1 MKNTIIH
8 PGRFISVVILAA
20 ASTLNVNA
28 QSWSRNDSVFNPSGV
43 FVQNFSAPQFADLNG
58 DGFVDLLLG
67 NGSSN
72 PVDYFRNHGSMLP
85 PNFSRDTSVLASI
98 YAGGMAGTN
107 SDYPVVCDL
116 NGDRIYDLVIGG
128 FNGLLLYMNI
138 GDSSA
143 PQWHRVDSVFAQ
155 VNTLIGTDAKPAF
168 ADLDGDGDLDMLVGI
183 GESLFGGPTPGITLG
198 FRNIGSPSSP
208 QFVQDST
215 LVIGIPDIGLNSYP
229 TLKDLDGD
237 GDFDLLLGRDLA
249 TLMYFRNTGTPT
261 VPAWTQNSTTFSGV
275 EATTYWKDP
284 TFSDLDRDGDLDLVY
299 GTSDGTLFVYE
310 NTGSPTSPQFVY
322 NPAYFGLVRISGNAS
337 TVSLGDFDND
347 GDMDMIS
354 GDWLGRFQYFRNDGS
369 PLRPSFTKATAPF
382 STLDAGSYSSPV
394 FVDIDGD
401 GDLDI
406 VSGALDGMVY
416 CYIDTGS
423 GFMQNTAI
431 FSGIDVG
438 WRSAPAFADID
449 NDGDLDMLVG
459 AETGS
464 SMQFYE
470 NTGSNT
476 FVLNNSYI
484 AGVTSP
490 SDGHPTFID
499 LDRDGDFDLVIGGIS
514 GALRYYENTGSPSSP
529 VWNRNDAVLAELLV
543 DQDAAAGFADMD
555 GDGKRDVII
564 GEYNGNFSYYK
575 NQIPTSVENSS
586 PMPTTFELEQNYPN
600 PFNPVTTIQFTIVN
614 SQLTIV
620 KVYDVLGREVA
631 TLVNEVKLPGRYQVT
646 WDAKNMASGVYFYKL
661 TAGEFVQTKRLL
673 LLR

>member
-1 MKNTIIH
+1 MIHLAGTI
-8 PGRFISVVILAA
+8 SAVIVAMA
-20 ASTLNVNA
+20 FTSDANG

-72 PVDYFRNHGSMLP
+72 PVDYFRNHGSILP

-116 NGDRIYDLVIGG
+116 NGDRRSDLVIGG
-128 FNGLLLYMNI
+128 FNGLLLYVNI
-138 GDSSA
+138 GDSIV
-143 PQWHRVDSVFAQ
+143 PQWHRIDSVFAQ
-155 VNTLIGTDAKPAF
+155 VNTLIGSDAKPAF
-168 ADLDGDGDLDMLVGI
+168 ADLDGDGDLDLLVGI
-183 GESLFGGPTPGITLG
+183 GESILGGPTPGITLG
-198 FRNIGSPSSP
+198 FRNTGSLISP
-208 QFVQDST
+208 RFVQDTT
-215 LVIGIPDIGLNSYP
+215 LVTGIPDIGLNSYP
-229 TLKDLDGD
+229 ALKDIDGD
-237 GDFDLLLGRDLA
+237 SDFDLLLGRDLA

-261 VPAWTQNSTTFSGV
+261 TPVWSQNSTTFSGV
-275 EATTYWKDP
+275 EGTTYWKDP
-284 TFSDLDRDGDLDLVY
+284 TFADLDRDGDFDLIY
-299 GTSDGTLFVYE
+299 GTSDGTLYVYE

-322 NPAYFGLVRISGNAS
+322 NSSYFGLVRISGNAS

-347 GDMDMIS
+347 GDMDLIS
-354 GDWLGRFQYFRNDGS
+354 GDWLGRFQYFKNDGS
-369 PLRPSFTKATAPF
+369 LLGPRFTKTTASF

-394 FVDIDGD
+394 FVDIDED

-423 GFMQNTAI
+423 GFIQNTSI

-438 WRSAPAFADID
+438 WRSAPAFTDID
-449 NDGDLDMLVG
+449 DDGDPDLLVG

-484 AGVTSP
+484 GGVISAG
-490 SDGHPTFID
+490 DGHPTFVD
-499 LDRDGDFDLVIGGIS
+499 LDRDGDYDLVIGGIS
-514 GALRYYENTGSPSSP
+514 GALRYYENTGSPTSP
-529 VWNRNDAVLAELLV
+529 VWNRNDAVMAELLV

-555 GDGKRDVII
+555 GDGKPDVII

-575 NQIPTSVENSS
+575 NQIPTSVEASN
-586 PMPTTFELEQNYPN
+586 PLPTKFELQQNYPN
-600 PFNPVTTIQFTIVN
+600 PFNPATNLEFTIPH
-614 SQLTIV
+614 SQLTIL
-620 KVYDVLGREVA
+620 KVFDLLGREVT
-631 TLVNEVKLPGRYQVT
+631 TLVNEVRPPGRYQVM
-646 WDAKNMASGVYFYKL
+646 WHARNVASGVYFYRL
-661 TAGEFVQTKRLL
+661 TAGSFTQMRRMIVLK
-673 LLR
+673 

>member
-1 MKNTIIH
+1 MVRLAGSMSVAIM
-8 PGRFISVVILAA
+8 ISVFTPDA
-20 ASTLNVNA
+20 NA

-72 PVDYFRNHGSMLP
+72 PVDYFMNLGSILP
-85 PNFSRDTSVLASI
+85 PRLRRDTSVLASI
-98 YAGGMAGTN
+98 YAGGMSGRN

-116 NGDRIYDLVIGG
+116 NADRKIDLVIGG

-138 GDSSA
+138 GDSVV
-143 PQWHRVDSVFAQ
+143 PEWQFVDSVFAQ

-168 ADLDGDGDLDMLVGI
+168 ADLDGDGDLDLLVGI
-183 GESLFGGPTPGITLG
+183 GESLFGGPTPGITMG

-229 TLKDLDGD
+229 ALKDVDGD

-249 TLMYFRNTGTPT
+249 TLVYFRNTGTPT
-261 VPAWTQNSTTFSGV
+261 GPTWTQNSTTFSGV
-275 EATTYWKDP
+275 EGTTYWKDP
-284 TFSDLDRDGDLDLVY
+284 TFTDIDRDGDYDLIY
-299 GTSDGTLFVYE
+299 GTSDGTLYVYE
-310 NTGSPTSPQFVY
+310 NTGTPTSPQFVY
-322 NPAYFGLVRISGNAS
+322 NPSYFGVVRISGNAS

-369 PLRPSFTKATAPF
+369 PLRPSFTKATATF

-394 FVDIDGD
+394 FMDIDGD

-416 CYIDTGS
+416 CYIDTGAS
-423 GFMQNTAI
+423 FVQNTTM

-464 SMQFYE
+464 SMQFYK
-470 NTGSNT
+470 NAGSNT
-476 FVLNNSYI
+476 FLADNSYI
-484 AGVTSP
+484 TGVTSP
-490 SDGHPTFID
+490 SDGHPTFVD
-499 LDRDGDFDLVIGGIS
+499 LDRDGDYDLVIGGLS
-514 GALRYYENTGSPSSP
+514 GSLLYYENTGTPSSP
-529 VWNRNDAVLAELLV
+529 VWSRDDAVLAGLSV
-543 DQDAAAGFADMD
+543 DQDAAPAFADMD
-555 GDGKRDVII
+555 DDGKPDVII

-575 NQIPTSVENSS
+575 NQLPTSVENGN
-586 PMPTTFELEQNYPN
+586 PLPTRFELGQNYPN
-600 PFNPVTTIQFTIVN
+600 PFNPSTRIQFTIPAGTYGRT
-614 SQLTIV
+614 SLQ
-620 KVYDVLGREVA
+620 VYDVLGREVA
-631 TLVNEVKLPGRYQVT
+631 TLVNEAKPPGWYQVT
-646 WDAKNMASGVYFYKL
+646 WDARNIASGVYFYKL
-661 TAGEFVQTKRLL
+661 TAGEFAQTKKLL